1 MSLAPQVRDFI
12 SNLAS
17 NHPNDEVKQ
26 IATQLRDLY
35 EKKLWHQLTIQLERL
50 MELPYYEKG
59 DELVQFYN
67 MFIKDFE
74 KKLNQTTLAKFVL
87 RVAQQIQ
94 DSNEAITFLQS
105 ALDKL
110 NQDVDK
116 EAYALCLTQIAF
128 LRLRL
133 NQMDE
138 TKQNLDKIGS
148 ILDNIT
154 GADTLVYSNYYRVL
168 ALYFKLKVSPTEF
181 YRNSLMFL
189 LYTPIEKIP
198 LSEQQA
204 LSFDMGIAALVS
216 TDIYNFGELL
226 AQPALK
232 SLDGTPGEWL
242 KHFLIAFNS
251 GDITKF
257 ESFLTN
263 NRSDISKQAALESSL
278 PLLREKISILAL
290 IELVFARP
298 AEGRTINFNEVSVA
312 SKIPLDEVELLVMK
326 AFSVK
331 LIKGVID
338 QVSQTVTIYWVQPR
352 VLDIPQIIK
361 MNERLTTW
369 VSSVGQ
375 LANYMQNETAP
386 ELLT

>member
-1 MSLAPQVRDFI
+1 
-12 SNLAS
+12 
-17 NHPNDEVKQ
+17 
-26 IATQLRDLY
+26 
-35 EKKLWHQLTIQLERL
+35 
-50 MELPYYEKG
+50 MELPYFEKG
-59 DELVQFYN
+59 SELVQFYN
-67 MFIKDFE
+67 SFIKDFE